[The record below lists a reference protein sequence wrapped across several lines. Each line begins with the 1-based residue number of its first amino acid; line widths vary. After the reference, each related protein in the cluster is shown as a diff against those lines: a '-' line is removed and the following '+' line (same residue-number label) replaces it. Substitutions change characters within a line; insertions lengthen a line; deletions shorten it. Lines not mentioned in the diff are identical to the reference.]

1 MCKTDRENYEKY
13 WDDISPFIKF
23 GCLKDEKFEEKMK
36 DYILFKDLDGKYLT
50 LQDCLDNAKEK
61 HENVIYYVTDEK
73 EQSQYINMFRKEGL
87 DAVYMGHSIDSPF
100 IGQLEQKHEGLK
112 FLRIDA
118 DVTDTFK
125 EEVKEEDAETFK
137 ADAQKLTDTF
147 KKALANDKLEIKVE
161 KLKDGQLASMITV
174 SEENRRMQDMM
185 KMYNM
190 YGMDPSMFGNVGE
203 TLVLNANNK
212 LVQYVLAH
220 EEGDLT

>member
-1 MCKTDRENYEKY
+1 MLRNGSGFLA
-13 WDDISPFIKF
+13 W
-23 GCLKDEKFEEKMK
+23 
-36 DYILFKDLDGKYLT
+36 
-50 LQDCLDNAKEK
+50 
-61 HENVIYYVTDEK
+61 
-73 EQSQYINMFRKEGL
+73 
-87 DAVYMGHSIDSPF
+87 
-100 IGQLEQKHEGLK
+100 EQKHEGLK

-190 YGMDPSMFGNVGE
+190 YGMDPNMFGGQEV
-203 TLVLNANNK
+203 LVLNANHP
-212 LVQYVLAH
+212 LVKFVAENQESDHVPVICEQLYDLAMMSHKQLSPEEMTKFVKRSNDILMVL
-220 EEGDLT
+220 TK